1 MAYER
6 IDVPYFGS
14 LQRGVTY
21 ESEDPLEEA
30 WAQVGRL
37 GTSTTLRDFYKP
49 ETSVPNWE
57 ELLRYA
63 EIRIRQ
69 AVEFRAAASNGSLVT
84 SPLPMYYSFLNLARA
99 LMALIP
105 EKIPPKGHGL
115 KYNPTEKL
123 LDNSAIVTEGSFA
136 AFCNAWGTPVETGL
150 ELSLGDSL
158 SVIPEMSQDL
168 WRRSF
173 LESRAF
179 PVYVSAYESGK
190 IQLDFDPRYLD
201 ADSFRRNWQGEFPH
215 LASCCELA
223 PGGATLLV
231 KDHVDKSSRDAISR
245 FCYEMLEPDL
255 IRNNEMKWYALSRTT
270 VAARLAGPARY
281 LVGTFI
287 LGSIVRYEPELLLEA
302 ASKASELHW
311 LLIRFL
317 QRAERF
323 FPQLMLTWSHD
334 APVIL

>member
-1 MAYER
+1 MN
-6 IDVPYFGS
+6 
-14 LQRGVTY
+14 Y

-49 ETSVPNWE
+49 ETSPPNWE

-69 AVEFRAAASNGSLVT
+69 AVEFRAAASNGSLLT

-105 EKIPPKGHGL
+105 ERIPPKGHGL
-115 KYNPTEKL
+115 KHNADEKL
-123 LDNSAIVTEGSFA
+123 LDNRAIVIEGSFA
-136 AFCNAWGTPVETGL
+136 AFCNAWRMPVETGL
-150 ELSLGDSL
+150 AFSLGDSL
-158 SVIPEMSQDL
+158 SAIPEMSQDL
-168 WRRSF
+168 WRRPF
-173 LESRAF
+173 LECRAF

-190 IQLDFDPRYLD
+190 VQLDFDPRYVD
-201 ADSFRRNWQGEFPH
+201 VDSFRRKWQEEFTH
-215 LASCCELA
+215 LASTCDLA
-223 PGGATLLV
+223 PEGATLLV
-231 KDHVDKSSRDAISR
+231 KDHVDKSSRGAISQ
-245 FCYEMLEPDL
+245 FCYETLEPDL
-255 IRNNEMKWYALSRTT
+255 IRNNEMKWYAISRTT
-270 VAARLAGPARY
+270 AAARLARPARY

-302 ASKASELHW
+302 TSKASELHW
-311 LLIRFL
+311 LLTRFL

-323 FPQLMLTWSHD
+323 FPQLMLSWSHD
-334 APVIL
+334 TPVIL